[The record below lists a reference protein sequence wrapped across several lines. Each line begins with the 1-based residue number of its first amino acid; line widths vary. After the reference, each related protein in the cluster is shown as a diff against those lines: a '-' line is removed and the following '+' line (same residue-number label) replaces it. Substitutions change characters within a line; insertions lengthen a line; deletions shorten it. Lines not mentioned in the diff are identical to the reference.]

1 MQAAVSP
8 FGRYV
13 LKARI
18 ARGGMGEVFLASAV
32 GADGFE
38 KRVVVKRVL
47 PSLSGSQSF
56 EQLFAAEARLM
67 TRLEHPNIVQ
77 VFDYG
82 RGSLGDAFLVMEL
95 VDGADLRAFHKAW
108 QERHG
113 SFPLG
118 YASYIMQQ
126 VLRGLEFAHS
136 KVELVH
142 RDVSPGN
149 VLLSRLG
156 EVKVA
161 DFGVAQVELVDGV
174 ELVGKAGYVSP
185 EQVAGSEVDLRSDL
199 FAVGVMLY
207 ELVTGEL
214 PFKSRERDATPIAP
228 RQLRAD
234 LPEAFEALIL
244 RCLAP
249 EPEARPVS
257 AREVSR
263 ELGRLGLPNVQP
275 DELGEAV
282 AELFPHEMTG
292 EALHSLAADTGDK
305 PLTELRRGEKG
316 LDWAPDALSLV
327 RQTGTIDSAS
337 IDTASNEAASIEAES
352 NETAAI
358 EAGWRTETL
367 EDAPAPQ
374 LERPIGV
381 GMDSSPPPQS
391 PGTLQ
396 GLPGQPRE
404 QASAF
409 ESPRQQKSAKPLL
422 VFLGVSVL
430 LGGVLTG
437 VYVLRTPNTAQQPAV
452 TPSAVETTSG
462 VPAPLSN
469 GAASQVPAQGAAPE
483 APSAI
488 SSGAAPPK
496 PSASVAKLGPL
507 PGAQPSVAKSAQPA
521 DKPACTGALQ
531 IFSNGSWSV
540 SGGPSAVQ
548 SPGRY
553 VWPCGRYSL
562 SAVSRMDS
570 TQRKGGSVVIADGR
584 TATLD
589 LR

>member
-1 MQAAVSP
+1 MQAAASP

-47 PSLSGSQSF
+47 PSLSGSHSF

-95 VDGADLRAFHKAW
+95 VDGADLRAFHQAW
-108 QERHG
+108 RDRHG
-113 SFPLG
+113 PFPLG
-118 YASYIMQQ
+118 YASHIMQQ
-126 VLRGLEFAHS
+126 VLRGLEFAHA

-185 EQVAGSEVDLRSDL
+185 EQVNGGDVDLKSDL
-199 FAVGVMLY
+199 FAAGVMLY

-214 PFKSRERDATPIAP
+214 PFKSRERDTTPIAP
-228 RQLRAD
+228 RQLRPD
-234 LPEAFEALIL
+234 TPEALESLIL
-244 RCLAP
+244 RCLMP

-263 ELGRLGLPNVQP
+263 ELGRLGLPSVQP

-292 EALHSLAADTGDK
+292 EALQSLGADSGDK

-327 RQTGTIDSAS
+327 RQTGTIDAGS
-337 IDTASNEAASIEAES
+337 IDSGDAG
-352 NETAAI
+352 AI
-358 EAGWRTETL
+358 DTGWRTEAL
-367 EDAPAPQ
+367 EDDPAPQ
-374 LERPIGV
+374 SPRPIGESN
-381 GMDSSPPPQS
+381 GSPPPQNL
-391 PGTLQ
+391 GTQ
-396 GLPGQPRE
+396 TPLPVEPRE
-404 QASAF
+404 QPSAI
-409 ESPRQQKSAKPLL
+409 ESPRQRSTTKPLL

-430 LGGVLTG
+430 LAGVIAG
-437 VYVLRTPNTAQQPAV
+437 VSRLRGPA
-452 TPSAVETTSG
+452 TQAPS
-462 VPAPLSN
+462 
-469 GAASQVPAQGAAPE
+469 E

-488 SSGAAPPK
+488 DAVAPPTSD
-496 PSASVAKLGPL
+496 PSPSQVPSQVSAAVSPDSRGTAPPQPSVTSARLQSTPS
-507 PGAQPSVAKSAQPA
+507 AQPSAAKSAQPA
-521 DKPACTGALQ
+521 DKPVCTGALQ

-562 SAVSRMDS
+562 SAISRMDTS
-570 TQRKGGSVVIADGR
+570 QRKGGSVVIAEGR

>member
-1 MQAAVSP
+1 MQAAASP

-47 PSLSGSQSF
+47 PSLAGSRGF

-95 VDGADLRAFHKAW
+95 VDGADLRSFQKAW
-108 QERHG
+108 RERHG
-113 SFPLG
+113 EFPLG
-118 YASYIMQQ
+118 YASFIMQQ

-174 ELVGKAGYVSP
+174 ELVGKAAYVSP
-185 EQVAGSEVDLRSDL
+185 EQVSGGEVDLKSDL

-214 PFKSRERDATPIAP
+214 PYDGRERSRPP
-228 RQLRAD
+228 RPPAGIRKD
-234 LPEAFEALIL
+234 LPQAFEALIL

-249 EPEARPVS
+249 DPDERPVS

-263 ELGRLGLPNVQP
+263 ELGRLGIAVVQP
-275 DELGEAV
+275 DELGDAV
-282 AELFPHEMTG
+282 DELFPDEIRG
-292 EALHSLAADTGDK
+292 ETLLGRGPQGEQ

-316 LDWAPDALSLV
+316 LDWAPDALSVV
-327 RQTGTIDSAS
+327 RRTGA
-337 IDTASNEAASIEAES
+337 IDTDWKTEA
-352 NETAAI
+352 
-358 EAGWRTETL
+358 L
-367 EDAPAPQ
+367 DDDPAP
-374 LERPIGV
+374 RPAEPRSDSSDST
-381 GMDSSPPPQS
+381 DSSPHPR
-391 PGTLQ
+391 TILQ
-396 GLPGQPRE
+396 ERVE
-404 QASAF
+404 T
-409 ESPRQQKSAKPLL
+409 ESPRQLKSRRPLL
-422 VFLGVSVL
+422 LGLGVSVIL
-430 LGGVLTG
+430 LGAFAVVYLT
-437 VYVLRTPNTAQQPAV
+437 RAPEPRETPGEATSAPASASALASSLPETPARSSTLASESATPPPAPAGAAADRLAAGASAAANATSPGPASSTKQPTDAV
-452 TPSAVETTSG
+452 TCSG
-462 VPAPLSN
+462 S
-469 GAASQVPAQGAAPE
+469 
-483 APSAI
+483 I
-488 SSGAAPPK
+488 
-496 PSASVAKLGPL
+496 
-507 PGAQPSVAKSAQPA
+507 
-521 DKPACTGALQ
+521 Q
-531 IFSNGSWSV
+531 IFSNGSWLV
-540 SGGPSAVQ
+540 SGGPRAVQ

-553 VWPCGRYSL
+553 VWPCGRYDV

-570 TQRKGGSVVIADGR
+570 SLRKAGSVLIRDGK
-584 TATLD
+584 TSTLD

>member
-1 MQAAVSP
+1 MQAAASP

-47 PSLSGSQSF
+47 PSLSGSHSF

-77 VFDYG
+77 VFDFG

-95 VDGADLRAFHKAW
+95 VDGADLRAFQAAW
-108 QERHG
+108 RERHG
-113 SFPLG
+113 PFPLG
-118 YASYIMQQ
+118 YACFIMLQ

-136 KVELVH
+136 RVELVH

-174 ELVGKAGYVSP
+174 ELVGKAAYVSP
-185 EQVAGSEVDLRSDL
+185 EQVRGGEVDLRSDL

-214 PFKSRERDATPIAP
+214 PFDGRARERPPVAP
-228 RQLRAD
+228 STLRTD
-234 LPEAFEALIL
+234 LPSAFEALIL
-244 RCLAP
+244 RCLALAP
-249 EPEARPVS
+249 DERPVS

-263 ELGRLGLPNVQP
+263 ELARLGIAVAQP
-275 DELGEAV
+275 DELGDAV
-282 AELFPHEMTG
+282 ADLFPHEKNAERLQGLGVDSG
-292 EALHSLAADTGDK
+292 EK

-316 LDWAPDALSLV
+316 LDWAPDALSAV
-327 RQTGTIDSAS
+327 RQTGAVDL
-337 IDTASNEAASIEAES
+337 
-352 NETAAI
+352 
-358 EAGWRTETL
+358 GWQTETL
-367 EDAPAPQ
+367 EDDPAPQ
-374 LERPIGV
+374 PGSPIG
-381 GMDSSPPPQS
+381 GPSDSPPP
-391 PGTLQ
+391 P
-396 GLPGQPRE
+396 QPKDQQQLVE
-404 QASAF
+404 V
-409 ESPRQQKSAKPLL
+409 ESPRQPKQTKPLL
-422 VFLGVSVL
+422 LGLGVSVL
-430 LGGVLTG
+430 LLAAFSV
-437 VYVLRTPNTAQQPAV
+437 VYALRTQPPAQTTAPSGV
-452 TPSAVETTSG
+452 SDVEEPSASAQT
-462 VPAPLSN
+462 
-469 GAASQVPAQGAAPE
+469 SQVPAKDSSARGI
-483 APSAI
+483 PSAAQT
-488 SSGAAPPK
+488 SSARERPSAAPPQ
-496 PSASVAKLGPL
+496 PTAPPHDTSASSLGAP
-507 PGAQPSVAKSAQPA
+507 ARRAERPA
-521 DKPACTGALQ
+521 DGPVCTGALQ

-540 SGGPSAVQ
+540 SGGANTVQ

-553 VWPCGRYSL
+553 VWPCGRYDL
-562 SAVSRMDS
+562 SAVSRMDKS
-570 TQRKGGSVVIADGR
+570 QRKRGSVVIREGG